1 MIEKS
6 MVTIRLVIIFC
17 VLSFLVASCAEQ
29 FADTPSSTLTS
40 PDTAVKN
47 TLTSEETATESLEET
62 EITVPTEAIVELT
75 EEPTATDPALSAETP
90 LIGIGVGEAEMV
102 AKTKTHLAKRLGV
115 SEEEITVVSVES
127 VTWRDASLGCPKKGR
142 MYSQVL
148 TPGYQIILEVN
159 GTQYDYRTNETGY
172 FLLCDK

>member
-17 VLSFLVASCAEQ
+17 LLPLSVASCAQQ

-102 AKTKTHLAKRLGV
+102 AKTKAHLVAKLGV
-115 SEEEITVVSVES
+115 SEEEITVVSVEA
-127 VTWRDASLGCPKKGR
+127 VIWRDASLGCPMKGR
-142 MYSQVL
+142 MYAQVL

-159 GTQYDYRTNETGY
+159 GTQYDYRTNDLGFY
-172 FLLCDK
+172 LLCAK

>member
-6 MVTIRLVIIFC
+6 MVTIRFVILFC
-17 VLSFLVASCAEQ
+17 LLPLLVASCAEQ
-29 FADTPSSTLTS
+29 FADTPSFTLTS

-62 EITVPTEAIVELT
+62 EITVPTETIIEPT
-75 EEPTATDPALSAETP
+75 KEPTAIDPVLSTEIP
-90 LIGIGVGEAEMV
+90 LIGIGIGEAEMV
-102 AKTKTHLAKRLGV
+102 AKTKAHLATRLAV
-115 SEEEITVVSVES
+115 SEGEITVVSVEA
-127 VTWRDASLGCPKKGR
+127 VTWRDASLGCPTMGR

-159 GTQYDYRTNETGY
+159 GTQYDYRTDTLGH